1 MSFLSNCCSLDNI
14 QLLVGFPSCHCWL
27 QPTLF
32 PLIKVAH
39 YIGWAGAGNVK
50 YVFSNLTNSF
60 PAVLSPTWKVEQD
73 FIESHSL
80 SAYKKWRRS
89 LSMISTIARSWDYWI
104 DGSRG
109 QDRQRGCQQWGTG
122 FKIPKT
128 EKISVGRSHLQSLD
142 LSDLFVIH
150 SGAGWNMQTRAKSPP
165 TKALYHFLWNIQK
178 CHSIRYIQCISH
190 SVLYSIFSVF
200 ILESGVSVYISCY
213 ILVFLCDILCYIL
226 VFLFI
231 FYHVIFYISVY
242 ILLGYI
248 LFKFC
253 VRNTRICLYSTTTF
267 SPSTAPLTL
276 ALAASI

>member
-39 YIGWAGAGNVK
+39 YIGWAGAGNGK
-50 YVFSNLTNSF
+50 YVFSNLTNCSLTL
-60 PAVLSPTWKVEQD
+60 LSPTWKVEQV
-73 FIESHSL
+73 FIESHRF

-150 SGAGWNMQTRAKSPP
+150 GGAGWNMQTRAKSPP

-178 CHSIRYIQCISH
+178 RHSI
-190 SVLYSIFSVF
+190 
-200 ILESGVSVYISCY
+200 
-213 ILVFLCDILCYIL
+213 ILCYIL
-226 VFLFI
+226 LFLF
-231 FYHVIFYISVY
+231 IFYISVY
-242 ILLGYI
+242 TILSYI